1 MGLLRVAHNDTDS
14 LDRQAVLRDEA
25 SHVLPV
31 VAAVRHARPFLVDV
45 LGGLL
50 LAAAVRGAE
59 HEHEIVRSED
69 VGGVHR
75 VARGHVA
82 FGDHLHTQRD
92 REPRRGGDR
101 IVAPEGDVSSVS
113 TREGQSVSRRPGC
126 NA

>member
-1 MGLLRVAHNDTDS
+1 M
-14 LDRQAVLRDEA
+14 LRDEA

-69 VGGVHR
+69 VEAYTELPVVMSLLAITRIPSATANLDAVVIASWHLKETSVRSAHGR
-75 VARGHVA
+75 VSRC
-82 FGDHLHTQRD
+82 
-92 REPRRGGDR
+92 RGGLQRVTWPSRKDK
-101 IVAPEGDVSSVS
+101 SVN
-113 TREGQSVSRRPGC
+113 GG
-126 NA
+126 